1 MIDWDTSQSLV
12 ARDRNRLRQVHQK
25 KKDVELLMTTV
36 RGLRIS
42 PFLKLEDNC
51 FTMLHQFLLYNTV
64 NQLHV
69 YVCTPS
75 HLDLPRILFHPT
87 L

>member
-42 PFLKLEDNC
+42 PFLKLDPSSQGYS
-51 FTMLHQFLLYNTV
+51 FSSS
-64 NQLHV
+64 HV
-69 YVCTPS
+69 WM
-75 HLDLPRILFHPT
+75 
-87 L
+87 